1 MDDIKKLSKD
11 DIKKLSKDD
20 LLLKCKNLNISG
32 CSSKNKSQLIELLEN
47 KLIQIIDEPIINYI
61 KPEINNIKPII
72 KWVGGKTQIIKQVI
86 ESFPTEI
93 NNYHEL
99 FLGGGSVLLALLQNV
114 EENKI
119 KVTGSINAYDIN
131 ETLINLYINI
141 QKKPDDVLIEIKK
154 IISIFTDLKGT
165 EINRT
170 PKTLSEAKSSQESFY
185 YWIRSSFNKLKKE
198 DKNSPLG
205 TAYFI
210 FLNKTCFR
218 GVYREGPN
226 GFNVPFGHYNNP
238 EIINDDHIHSISKLI
253 KNVNFIHSDFAKS
266 FSHMKDI
273 NNNDFLYLDPPYA
286 PENDKSFVG
295 YTAGGFILEQHELL
309 FSLCKKYKFLMSN
322 ADVDL
327 VKNSFT
333 DKKYSI
339 KIISCKRSINS
350 KNPESKTNEVLIKS
364 Y

>member
-1 MDDIKKLSKD
+1 MD

-253 KNVNFIHSDFAKS
+253 KNVNFVHSDFAKS
-266 FSHMKDI
+266 FTYMKDI
-273 NNNDFLYLDPPYA
+273 NNNDFVYLDPPYA

-295 YTAGGFILEQHELL
+295 YTANGFNLEQHELL

-350 KNPESKTNEVLIKS
+350 KNPEAKTNEVLIKS